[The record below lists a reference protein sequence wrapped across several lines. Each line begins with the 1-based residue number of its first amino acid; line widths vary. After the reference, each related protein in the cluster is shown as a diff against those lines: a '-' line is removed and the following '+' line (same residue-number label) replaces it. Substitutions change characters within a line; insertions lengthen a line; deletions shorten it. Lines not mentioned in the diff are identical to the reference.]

1 MAILEILQPTDIIN
15 NRKVSNIVEERIN
28 GEVAPES
35 ILTRCAELI
44 LNKKAVFPG
53 IFRQFI
59 GVGVA
64 PEGGDL
70 NDQVA
75 TEPDMGEP
83 KPAPD
88 QETVAKQLLH
98 LLWCRVG
105 ANIEV
110 LRRPAQQQVTNTAAD
125 QVSLV
130 AVAMQSIEDFKRTFV
145 NLFAGDAVG

>member
-1 MAILEILQPTDIIN
+1 MFRGII
-15 NRKVSNIVEERIN
+15 
-28 GEVAPES
+28 
-35 ILTRCAELI
+35 
-44 LNKKAVFPG
+44 
-53 IFRQFI
+53 RQFI

-83 KPAPD
+83 KSAPD

-105 ANIEV
+105 ANVEV
-110 LRRPAQQQVTNTAAD
+110 LWRPAQQQVTDAATD